1 MERLLDALGYGIRRR
16 PCRDLQSKTVA
27 EIIAGE
33 EHLDARSLPAIWS
46 KIRPILI
53 AKVLVYSALFLL
65 GPRVGAVRHGT
76 RPRILVSGLFT
87 DGIGGLIS
95 LVKMLCH

>member
-1 MERLLDALGYGIRRR
+1 MLLGTAFAVALAETF
-16 PCRDLQSKTVA
+16 SKTVA